1 MAKQGSKAKRRI
13 VKAMVEF
20 ISLCPK
26 GANTLQTVYKA
37 DDGSD
42 QNVSFT
48 VLSKDMTEQ
57 GEIFACVYS
66 PELVDSQGDTA
77 SAEVIKEMAYGF
89 AVNGQGIDIRHNN
102 QVVPKDKAFIAE
114 SFIVQKGDP
123 RSKMKD
129 YEGKDVDITHGW
141 GVVIKIEDEELRKLY
156 KSGAWGGVSMG
167 GLMIA
172 KDEPSNEASSLIKVL
187 KELLGL
193 AKTKSND
200 MENDMTPEQIAAL
213 KKEITTDVVAAVKE
227 ALKPAQ
233 ETEVEKAA
241 RLAKENKPKLG
252 MGKVKPVL
260 KANATEEEIAIH
272 LKKMEIFE
280 LSETVDP
287 TDIHSVREF
296 QKMAKEIAT
305 GKAADGTVPAKKNDA
320 YGSFFKTN
328 QTVSQAQK
336 ADGDA
341 EYGDLLLAQM
351 DKEDKERQNLK
362 IA

>member
-1 MAKQGSKAKRRI
+1 MPRTCNLSYQINNGSIIDIATHGFHLVESDDRI
-13 VKAMVEF
+13 NA
-20 ISLCPK
+20 P
-26 GANTLQTVYKA
+26 
-37 DDGSD
+37 
-42 QNVSFT
+42 
-48 VLSKDMTEQ
+48 
-57 GEIFACVYS
+57 
-66 PELVDSQGDTA
+66 
-77 SAEVIKEMAYGF
+77 IKE
-89 AVNGQGIDIRHNN
+89 
-102 QVVPKDKAFIAE
+102 
-114 SFIVQKGDP
+114 
-123 RSKMKD
+123 
-129 YEGKDVDITHGW
+129 YE
-141 GVVIKIEDEELRKLY
+141 
-156 KSGAWGGVSMG
+156 
-167 GLMIA
+167 
-172 KDEPSNEASSLIKVL
+172 
-187 KELLGL
+187 
-193 AKTKSND
+193 
-200 MENDMTPEQIAAL
+200 EQIAAL